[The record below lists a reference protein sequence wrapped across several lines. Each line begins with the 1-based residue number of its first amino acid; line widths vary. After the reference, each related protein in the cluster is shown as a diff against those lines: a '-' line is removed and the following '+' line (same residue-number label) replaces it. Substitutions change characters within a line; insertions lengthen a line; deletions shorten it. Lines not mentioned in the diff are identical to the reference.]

1 MLIQSKILFS
11 SIWYLLWRIALVF
24 HETIHSYA
32 SMIEFVSQDIKH
44 SVTTNKEN
52 FKVFT
57 LSSVSKVAWLK
68 VTLSMQ
74 VNTQRRVLDNLLT
87 TRVIVFCVK
96 QRLFEHSG
104 SYSQRS

>member
-1 MLIQSKILFS
+1 
-11 SIWYLLWRIALVF
+11 
-24 HETIHSYA
+24 
-32 SMIEFVSQDIKH
+32 MIEIVLQEIKH
-44 SVTTNKEN
+44 SGTTNKET

-68 VTLSMQ
+68 VTLSIQ
-74 VNTQRRVLDNLLT
+74 VNIQGRVLDNLLT

-96 QRLFEHSG
+96 QRLFGHSG